1 MSVSYSRLHE
11 QKSRHRGAECRM
23 TILWLLSNGGVGAG
37 EGGGGGGGG
46 GGGARGGGGEG
57 RGVII
62 LKIAYMTISTIQIF
76 AVLSLV

>member
-37 EGGGGGGGG
+37 EGGGGGVGGG
-46 GGGARGGGGEG
+46 GGGGKGEGGGRGEG
-57 RGVII
+57 
-62 LKIAYMTISTIQIF
+62 
-76 AVLSLV
+76 SLF